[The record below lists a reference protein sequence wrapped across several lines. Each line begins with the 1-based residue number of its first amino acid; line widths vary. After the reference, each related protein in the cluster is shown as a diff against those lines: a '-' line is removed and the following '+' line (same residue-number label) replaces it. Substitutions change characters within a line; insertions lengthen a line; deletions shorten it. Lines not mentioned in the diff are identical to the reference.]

1 MAYVV
6 PRKNGS
12 WEVRETRT
20 TPDGPRSRTLAAFR
34 ELSDEVIARARDR
47 AEKPIDPD
55 QLRQAALHA
64 GAPLE
69 QSRADRA
76 AAQLLE
82 QLNMGREPRRA
93 LRRLLA
99 DAVKDQDGGLSDA
112 AQAAQEWFPPQLPRK
127 RGGRRWS
134 NYSASAMPCR
144 SGAGPIAASS
154 PVFAQMPTVAEAS
167 HCPRRSPRSTGR

>member
-112 AQAAQEWFPPQLPRK
+112 AQAAQEWVAATPQERGKTLVELLRLGDALPKRRRPDRSEFP
-127 RGGRRWS
+127 GFGH
-134 NYSASAMPCR
+134 A
-144 SGAGPIAASS
+144 
-154 PVFAQMPTVAEAS
+154 
-167 HCPRRSPRSTGR
+167 